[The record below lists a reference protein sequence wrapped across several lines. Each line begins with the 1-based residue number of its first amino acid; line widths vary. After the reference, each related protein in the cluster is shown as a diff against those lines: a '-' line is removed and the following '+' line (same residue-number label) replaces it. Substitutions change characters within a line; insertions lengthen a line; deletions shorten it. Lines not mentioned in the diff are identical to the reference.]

1 MKTTKRMLAILLTVA
16 MLITT
21 LCLPAFAVDATP
33 SLTEKTA
40 TADEIKALLE
50 GDYALTQVDGID
62 AQTVIYMGD
71 NCYRARATGV
81 NGTEANKCCK
91 IFETAGFT
99 PYVDK
104 GGNNYLAKHIGG
116 ENARNQMYVN
126 EDYLV
131 NVFWDNANDLLTVTM
146 EPLPQDKG
154 LREEYLSVFT
164 APASTKKICDPVII
178 QVGLTVTD
186 VTVDGVTSYGAYS
199 KTIDNPQDIR
209 SGMSYVFRLSDGS
222 FVIYDGGLDDATS
235 TEDAELGKGGTVL
248 RKNIY
253 RLQDILRTYAPNPDD
268 IRIAAWFITHPHVD
282 HYTVLEQWVGET
294 YDSASEYYTDYAG
307 MTLERVIAN
316 YPDYDQLDNCTDENF
331 VPACDHLK
339 ESKLVERHEFLA
351 KCETYGI
358 FVYKAHAGQTY
369 YLADAKLE
377 ILYTEEIAPVETPNA
392 KCDHEDG
399 DQARSN
405 RLSIITQMILPVNGY
420 DVTFMMTGDAES
432 YNAYRVNEL
441 YGVAM
446 KSDFLQAPHHGANSM
461 GDAFYYDNV
470 AAPYFMV
477 PTSNNRWNGDE
488 NGNWFGDD
496 KPLVLQYEEGRTG
509 LKNVKYSLSE
519 GVTTFIAGDMSHEL
533 SLSVTD
539 GVLSVTDI
547 SLLWCRGDIR
557 RYMKADGNYK
567 LIADLSFD
575 DQFCTYMDAAGDPT
589 TFSGTFDGM
598 GHTLT
603 FPSELENSSALF
615 DTLSGTV
622 KNLNVGTEDA
632 LVTLNYSGTEEV
644 CYGVIANE
652 VTGSATLTNVHL
664 WATVD
669 YTDLA
674 GVANIGG
681 FIGSVNGA
689 LTVTGCSANGSMTHN
704 TATEVTHRV
713 GGFIGKLAPDAT
725 VTVVF
730 NSCTNSMTISDKT
743 VITSGA
749 GGFIGEIITAG
760 AYITITDCVNTGAV
774 SITLANSFGGAS
786 AAGGIV
792 GVCHVASNLTL
803 TGCVNTGD
811 VSSDNKSGG
820 ILGSSKDATVKIKNC
835 VNRGTISGRNVGG
848 IVAYTEKTGAT
859 SVGES
864 YLTVQVL
871 HCVNYG
877 DVNGVTRCGGML
889 SAGEYSA
896 TIDSCVNVGTVTS
909 DGKASTVGSMY
920 GRRASISNCVTLTK
934 AKYNGGSDEENPE
947 TNSTLI
953 SVSQTNEGA
962 GVRIVLDDKG
972 TGLRFK
978 FAMDTDSLADL
989 KTLTTNYG
997 VDNVQVGAIFLPT
1010 TLLGEDALTAENYSS
1025 ALTMAGSAS
1034 EITDGYYHA
1043 SLVNLYENHYNWEYS
1058 CQSFYRFRTS
1068 ADGEWI
1074 TVYAN
1079 NTLGRTIADVAD
1091 AALAA
1096 YNDPNNENKPNYST
1110 EQLALLKAYA
1120 AAND

>member
-21 LCLPAFAVDATP
+21 LCMPAFAVDATP

-62 AQTVIYMGD
+62 EQTVTYMGN
-71 NCYRARATGV
+71 NCYRVRATEVGGSV
-81 NGTEANKCCK
+81 ANKCCK
-91 IFETAGFT
+91 LFETAGFT

-104 GGNNYLAKHIGG
+104 GGNKYLAKHIGG

-126 EDYLV
+126 DKYLV
-131 NVFWDNANDLLTVTM
+131 AVFWDDANNLLTVTM
-146 EPLPQDKG
+146 EPLPADAG

-164 APASTKKICDPVII
+164 APVSTEKVCDPVVI

-222 FVIYDGGLDDATS
+222 FVIYDGGLDNATS
-235 TEDAELGKGGTVL
+235 TEDAELGRGGTVL

-282 HYTVLEQWVGET
+282 HYTLFEQWVEEM
-294 YDSASEYYTDYAG
+294 YDPTSEYYTDYAG

-316 YPDYDQLDNCTDENF
+316 YPDYDQMDNCTDADSSS
-331 VPACDHLK
+331 ACAHLK

-369 YLADAKLE
+369 YLADAKLV
-377 ILYTEEIAPVETPNA
+377 ILHTAEIATEAIPNA
-392 KCDHEDG
+392 KCGHEDG
-399 DQARSN
+399 DQACSN
-405 RLSIITQMILPVNGY
+405 RLSVITQMILPVNGY

-432 YNAYRVNEL
+432 YNAGRVNEL

-461 GDAFYYDNV
+461 GDTFYYDNV

-488 NGNWFGDD
+488 NGGWFGDD

-509 LKNVKYSLSE
+509 LQNVKYSLSE
-519 GVTTFIAGDMSHEL
+519 GVTTFIAGDMSHEF

-589 TFSGTFDGM
+589 TFSGTLDGM

-603 FPSELENSSALF
+603 FPSELENTSALF
-615 DTLSGTV
+615 GTLSGTV
-622 KNLNVGTEDA
+622 KNLNVGTKEA
-632 LVTLNYSGTEEV
+632 TVKLNYSGTEEV
-644 CYGVIANE
+644 CYGVIVNE

-674 GVANIGG
+674 GVVNIGG

-704 TATEVTHRV
+704 TASTVSHGV
-713 GGFIGKLAPDAT
+713 GGFIGDVVAASALT
-725 VTVVF
+725 VNF
-730 NSCTNSMTISDKT
+730 DSCENNMTINDKT
-743 VITSGA
+743 KTTSGA
-749 GGFIGEIITAG
+749 GGFIGRISTAT
-760 AYITITDCVNTGAV
+760 ATVTMTDCVNTGDV
-774 SITLANSFGGAS
+774 SITLASSFGGAS

-811 VSSDNKSGG
+811 VSTGNKSGG
-820 ILGSSKDATVKIKNC
+820 ILGTSKDATVEITNC
-835 VNRGTISGRNVGG
+835 VNRGDVSGANVGG
-848 IVAYTEKTGAT
+848 IVAYTNKTDAT
-859 SVGES
+859 SEGES

-877 DVNGVTRCGGML
+877 AVNGTTRCGGML

-1010 TLLGEDALTAENYSS
+1010 TLLGEDALTAENYSNALITEGTAS
-1025 ALTMAGSAS
+1025 AVEG
-1034 EITDGYYHA
+1034 GCYYA
-1043 SLVNLYENHYNWEYS
+1043 SLVNLYEDHYTTAYS
-1058 CQSFYRFRTS
+1058 CQSFWRFRTS
-1068 ADGEWI
+1068 ADSEWI

-1079 NTLGRTIADVAD
+1079 NTETRIIAEVAD
-1091 AALAA
+1091 DALAD
-1096 YNDPNNENKPNYST
+1096 YNDPNNENKPNYSD
-1110 EQLALLKAYA
+1110 EQIQLLEKYA
-1120 AAND
+1120 AANH